1 MSDMPTHKVKIKA
14 DTVDEASKAA
24 RDKCRKDGCDV
35 RGALMPQLLS
45 EGEWEV
51 EVIIAEDKPKKKS
64 KLKIVKE
71 SDKE

>member
-14 DTVDEASKAA
+14 DTADDASKAA
-24 RDKCRKDGCDV
+24 KDKCRKDGCDV